1 MDMLAG
7 FKLPLH
13 VHSEDKSPL
22 RAAFDRIQDLLSSK
36 PKKLGSTLFIV
47 DDISTLD
54 WIGIP
59 LADVQNFIRALRALC
74 LKVTP
79 GLITYFVLF
88 QCTSFQNKET
98 LVIRHHLVSP
108 SREHDDLFRLLLQI
122 CTHHLE
128 VRPLS
133 SGRSGTVTG
142 EVSWFSILNFL
153 MTTDSLPRYH
163 FIKVFPIYQRQ
174 SSSSIEVQHF
184 STDLPILGQS
194 SLPKE

>member
-1 MDMLAG
+1 MDMSAG
-7 FKLPLH
+7 FKPPLH
-13 VHSEDKSPL
+13 VHSEGKSSL

-36 PKKLGSTLFIV
+36 PKKLGSTMIIV

-59 LADVQNFIRALRALC
+59 PADVQNFIRALRALC
-74 LKVTP
+74 VKVTP
-79 GLITYFVLF
+79 SIITYLVLF
-88 QCTSFQNKET
+88 QRTLFQNQVT

-142 EVSWFSILNFL
+142 EVSWVLHLHLPHDPLTRFL
-153 MTTDSLPRYH
+153 DIT
-163 FIKVFPIYQRQ
+163 
-174 SSSSIEVQHF
+174 SSSFFRSIRDSQAC
-184 STDLPILGQS
+184 Q
-194 SLPKE
+194 

>member
-7 FKLPLH
+7 FNLPVH
-13 VHSEDKSPL
+13 VHSEDKSSL
-22 RAAFDRIQDLLSSK
+22 RAAFDRIQDILSSK
-36 PKKLGSTLFIV
+36 LEKLGSMLIIV
-47 DDISTLD
+47 DDVSTLD

-59 LADVQNFIRALRALC
+59 SADVQKFIRALRALC

-79 GLITYFVLF
+79 GVITYLVLF
-88 QCTSFQNKET
+88 QCTLFQNKET

-128 VRPLS
+128 VKPLS

-142 EVSWFSILNFL
+142 EVSWFSLP
-153 MTTDSLPRYH
+153 SLPHDHRL
-163 FIKVFPIYQRQ
+163 
-174 SSSSIEVQHF
+174 SS
-184 STDLPILGQS
+184 
-194 SLPKE
+194 